1 MLSTSSDLELWVALY
16 LLGTSK
22 TAKQVELPDG
32 TVLFLQA
39 TSEENFKD
47 ILSSGSGTALQDR
60 GWVLNELPAAPP
72 GAAVSSRV
80 AKANAQTKAEK
91 FRSSSGADFLE
102 NSQLFATLLQALK
115 AVTLERPTRMSTH
128 L

>member
-1 MLSTSSDLELWVALY
+1 M
-16 LLGTSK
+16 LGTSK

-32 TVLFLQA
+32 TVLFLHQA

-60 GWVLNELPAAPP
+60 GWVLNELPADPP
-72 GAAVSSRV
+72 GAAVNSRV

-91 FRSSSGADFLE
+91 FRSSGADFLE